1 MVAFRK
7 HLEPELCTFIDAQQN
22 VLTIEVVLPGVD
34 KETIKLRVNSRCL
47 LLYAASDDVDYSKY
61 VAFAAP
67 VVATRAHAKFEHG
80 LLRVTVPM
88 RA

>member
-7 HLEPELCTFIDAQQN
+7 HLEPDLCTFVDAEQN
-22 VLTIEVVLPGVD
+22 VLTIEVVLPGVN

-47 LLYAASDDVDYSKY
+47 VISAASDEVDYSKY
-61 VAFAAP
+61 VPFRSP
-67 VVATRAHAKFEHG
+67 VIATLARANYEHG
-80 LLRVTVPM
+80 LLRVIVPI